1 MEHGTTQLFG
11 LAGVA
16 VREVNLRAD
25 GTREVDVVTD
35 DETAV
40 VCPTCGVFSSAR
52 KGKVVTRP
60 KDLPY
65 GEARLRVRWHKSR
78 WRCREPRCPRKS
90 FTETIEEVPAGMRTT
105 GRLRRTVADAVADNR
120 CVREVATSH
129 GLSWPTAQRAVA
141 ARDAEQTGPPAPTPV
156 LGIDETRRER
166 TRWVR
171 TAEGGWRRTD
181 PWETEFVD
189 LAGGQGLVGQ
199 VGGRSGASVEMWL
212 AEQTEA
218 FRDAIRYVALD
229 PSAPYASAVHRVLP
243 QATVVVDHFH
253 LVQLANQTVTKVR
266 QRVTQQQL
274 GRRGYHTDPVWANR
288 RLLLRARERLSER
301 AFTRMWNGA
310 ADNDPSGQLLAAWI
324 AKEELRALLG
334 CAARGGQ
341 RHDVAN
347 RLSRFYDWCA
357 RSDIPEVTTLAN
369 TVENWWPEILAFL
382 QTGITN
388 AGTEGTNRLVKQVL
402 RCACGFRNKRNYRM
416 RVRLHCTRQRTS
428 ARAQPAQS

>member
-1 MEHGTTQLFG
+1 MEHGTTLLFG

-16 VREVNLRAD
+16 VREVCLGGD
-25 GTREVDVVTD
+25 GTRVVEVVTD
-35 DETAV
+35 DETAAA
-40 VCPTCGVFSSAR
+40 CPTCGVFSSSR
-52 KGKVVTRP
+52 KGAVVTQP

-78 WRCREPRCPRKS
+78 WRCREARCPRKS
-90 FTETIEEVPAGMRTT
+90 FTESVAEVPAGMRTT
-105 GRLRRTVADAVADNR
+105 GRLRRAVGDAVADNR
-120 CVREVATSH
+120 CVREAAASYGV
-129 GLSWPTAQRAVA
+129 SWPTAQRAVA
-141 ARDAEQTGPPAPTPV
+141 ARAAVQGGPPAPTPV

-166 TRWVR
+166 ARWVR
-171 TAEGGWRRTD
+171 TGDGGWRRSD

-189 LAGGQGLVGQ
+189 LASGQGLVGQ
-199 VGGRSGASVEMWL
+199 VGGRSGASVEAWL

-229 PSAPYASAVHRVLP
+229 PSAPYAAAVHRVLP

-274 GRRGYHTDPVWANR
+274 GRRGHRTDAVWANR
-288 RLLLRARERLSER
+288 RMLLRARERLSER
-301 AFTRMWNGA
+301 AFARMWNGA
-310 ADNDPSGQLLAAWI
+310 LDNDPSGELLAAWI
-324 AKEELRALLG
+324 AKEELRAVMG

-341 RHDVAN
+341 RHDIAH

-357 RSDIPEVTTLAN
+357 RSDIPEVTTLAQ
-369 TVENWWPEILAFL
+369 TVETWWPEILAFL

-402 RCACGFRNKRNYRM
+402 RCACGFRNKHNYRI
-416 RVRLHCTRQRTS
+416 RVRLHCTRQRAS
-428 ARAQPAQS
+428 ARAEPAQR